1 MGVLTR
7 VYTGSDLV
15 IPKDALAQMGL
26 KPGDRVMVHP
36 AIHLAPADFTA
47 EESER
52 ITQAL
57 DAAWG
62 VWSEDDESAF
72 RTARR
77 EMWNSSGVWTA

>member
-36 AIHLAPADFTA
+36 VIHLAPADLA
-47 EESER
+47 DERER

-77 EMWNSSGVWTA
+77 EMWNTWQPRS

>member
-26 KPGDRVMVHP
+26 KPGDRVIVHP
-36 AIHLAPADFTA
+36 VIHLTPADLTA
-47 EESER
+47 EERER
-52 ITQAL
+52 IAQAL

-62 VWSEDDESAF
+62 AWSEDDESVF
-72 RTARR
+72 RTARQ
-77 EMWNSSGVWTA
+77 EMWNTWQPRS